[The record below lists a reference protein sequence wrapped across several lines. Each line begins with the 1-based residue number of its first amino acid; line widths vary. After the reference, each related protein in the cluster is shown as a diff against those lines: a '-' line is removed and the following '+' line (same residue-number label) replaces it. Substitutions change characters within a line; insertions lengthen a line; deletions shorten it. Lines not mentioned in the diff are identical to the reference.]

1 MSKRIFIA
9 FASED
14 EYARDFLI
22 GQAKKHDSP
31 FEWTDMS
38 VKEPYKTEWR
48 EKVRSRIRG
57 CDGVIATLSKNSLNA
72 SGQLFEIQ
80 TAIEENVPLI
90 GIYISKEDKSKP
102 GVMNGIKCIE
112 WSWDGIASFVDSL

>member
-22 GQAKKHDSP
+22 GQAKNHDSP

-38 VKEPYKTEWR
+38 VKEPYEEEWR
-48 EKVRSRIRG
+48 EKVRSRIKG
-57 CDGVIATLSKNSLNA
+57 CDGVIALLSKNSLTA
-72 SGQLFEIQ
+72 DGQLFEIS
-80 TAIEENVPLI
+80 TAKDEEVPLI
-90 GIYISKEDKSKP
+90 GVYISKEDKSKP
-102 GVMNGIKCIE
+102 DEMAGVKCIE
-112 WSWDGIASFVDSL
+112 WTWDGIADFVESL